1 MNEPLSAGMPAEGFA
16 MLAIAGA
23 DAPLLAAIRERRL
36 QPRDGT
42 TVLALVQH
50 LEWRSGRVYASPA
63 ELAAAAR
70 FEIGQM
76 HHSLRRL
83 RLEGFLARGID
94 QQSGRPFWCFCP
106 ALVAT
111 RGRRWRERQWVQF
124 TEALD

>member
-23 DAPLLAAIRERRL
+23 DAPLLRSIRERRL

-50 LEWRSGRVYASPA
+50 LEWRSGRVYATPA
-63 ELAAAAR
+63 ELATAAR

-76 HHSLRRL
+76 HHSLKRL

-94 QQSGRPFWCFCP
+94 QKSGRPFWCFCP

-124 TEALD
+124 TEALE